1 MRSCMTPVSIIAPPP
16 AAGQQAVVDLQVRRS
31 GQSQHGCLRGYQ
43 STFYYSYKLTYPPF
57 LLPLPAPQVCF
68 PSGNTRQS
76 GQARRP
82 LNFHAG
88 AVAPANGIE
97 GPRLRSDLDA
107 MLKLH
112 PDLKPRYLLA
122 DKGYHAL
129 YNFRHAV
136 GKGITPEP
144 VP

>member
-1 MRSCMTPVSIIAPPP
+1 MPPGVP
-16 AAGQQAVVDLQVRRS
+16 
-31 GQSQHGCLRGYQ
+31 QH
-43 STFYYSYKLTYPPF
+43 FYYSYELTYPPF

-88 AVAPANGIE
+88 AAAPANGIE

-136 GKGITPEP
+136 EKGITPIIDIP
-144 VP
+144 